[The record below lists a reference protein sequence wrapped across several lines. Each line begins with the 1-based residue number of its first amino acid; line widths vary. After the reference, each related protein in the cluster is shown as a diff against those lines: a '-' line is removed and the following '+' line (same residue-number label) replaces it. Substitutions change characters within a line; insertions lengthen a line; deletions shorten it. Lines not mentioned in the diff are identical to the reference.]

1 MVITS
6 RTRNAV
12 VGQPARGFESHLFRR
27 FRSILGVDMHSDSLK
42 SDKKRFLWLL
52 SAFLLLFS
60 FLPPTVTADEP
71 AADITSD
78 AVVTGNGYSDFRF
91 LFDGNLGNFSNSAGN
106 ADIRFDSKTPIG
118 GIYIIFDLEYG
129 EYIITDNDTAET
141 ASVGKYSYLH
151 DYIDLSTCFTA
162 LPDSITIRFNNGTV
176 RLSEIMLFSSGAP
189 PDYVQIWQPPLEGRA
204 DIVLFSTHSDD
215 DQLFFAGLLPLYA
228 GQKGLNVQ
236 VVYLTDHR
244 NATNRRA
251 HEMVNGLWA
260 VGVRNYP
267 VLGPFADFR
276 IDDREKT
283 YERYR
288 NMGISESVL
297 LEYVVRQVRRFRPQ
311 VAVTH
316 DINGEYGHGMHRVY
330 ADLLIKSLDV
340 TADASQYPESAQ
352 MYGTWEIPKLY
363 IHLYTKNKVVIDYDQ
378 PLDRFGGMTAFQV
391 SQKLGYPCHITQQG
405 TWYTGWLNGTGGN
418 RITRA
423 SQISSYNP
431 CYFGLYRSTVG
442 PDMGQNDFME
452 HIVPYAEQ
460 ERIARENYLRQLRRD
475 TAFALAKNRLIPEP
489 EKDYSPLAHI
499 ALCVAS
505 AAVILWLLYL
515 TVSSKRNRRH
525 VRKRLRRKQRA
536 EKG

>member
-1 MVITS
+1 
-6 RTRNAV
+6 
-12 VGQPARGFESHLFRR
+12 
-27 FRSILGVDMHSDSLK
+27 MHSDFPK
-42 SDKKRFLWLL
+42 SNMKRFLWLL

-60 FLPPTVTADEP
+60 FLPAKVMADES
-71 AADITSD
+71 ASDITSG
-78 AVVTGNGYSDFRF
+78 AKVTGTGYSDFRF
-91 LFDGNLGNFSNSAGN
+91 LFDGDLGNFSSSAGN
-106 ADIRFDSKTPIG
+106 TDIRFDSKTPIG

-129 EYIITDNDTAET
+129 EYVIVNNDTAET
-141 ASVGKYSYLH
+141 AVVGQYSYLH
-151 DYIDLSTCFTA
+151 DYIDLSACFTA
-162 LPDSITIRFNNGTV
+162 LPDSVTVRFNNGSV

-189 PDYVQIWQPPLEGRA
+189 PDNVQVWQPPLEGRA

-236 VVYLTDHR
+236 VVYMTDHR
-244 NATNRRA
+244 NMTNRRA

-311 VAVTH
+311 VAIAH

-330 ADLLIKSLDV
+330 TDLVIKSLDI
-340 TADASQYPESAQ
+340 TPDASQYQESAQ

-363 IHLYTKNKVVIDYDQ
+363 IHLYSMNKVVIDYDQ

-391 SQKLGYPCHITQQG
+391 SQKLGYPCHVTQQG
-405 TWYTGWLNGTGGN
+405 TWYTGWINGTNGN

-423 SQISSYNP
+423 TQITSYNP

-442 PDMGQNDFME
+442 PDEGQNDFME
-452 HIVPYAEQ
+452 HIIPYAEQ
-460 ERIARENYLRQLRRD
+460 ERIAREDYLRRLRRD
-475 TAFALAKNRLIPEP
+475 TSYALAKDRLIPEP
-489 EKDYSPLAHI
+489 VKDYSPLAYV
-499 ALCVAS
+499 ALCIIS
-505 AAVILWLLYL
+505 AAVILWVMYL

-525 VRKRLRRKQRA
+525 LRRKLRRKQRTK
-536 EKG
+536 KG